1 MWSRSPPSPGE
12 VLITPASG
20 QGVKTMFTIEA
31 ANFHDEDVPL
41 SYRFGYRED
50 GGRERGRIV
59 WFKRISSSH
68 PSVQTLL
75 PASEAAGL
83 TIVVEVCDAFETCVS
98 VESEQRLV
106 VAAAELADSE
116 LLQLATEAAT
126 RASDQECGE
135 ALSLVTQVVQTVAR
149 SSQVGQIILM
159 HTNTI

>member
-1 MWSRSPPSPGE
+1 
-12 VLITPASG
+12 
-20 QGVKTMFTIEA
+20 MFTIEA

-41 SYRFGYRED
+41 SYRFGYREAE
-50 GGRERGRIV
+50 GQEQRGRVV

-98 VESEQRLV
+98 VESEQRLA
-106 VAAAELADSE
+106 VAASELADSE